1 MPLHREGDVVAD
13 EETLGQVRD
22 FKTMPLRDDNPSRID
37 LLGFDDVVAAVGS
50 TVTRQDLDPIT
61 VGVNAP
67 WGGGKTTVL
76 RLLRKLLAAR
86 DDVLVIYVSPWE
98 YDRTTDTKAALIG
111 AVLGRLEGEIRG
123 DQTAMDT
130 VRQRLS
136 ELRERINITKAVKL
150 AATSA
155 LTMSLPSIKD
165 LASLFDD
172 RGTQAA
178 DPTLQGF
185 RGQFEELLSSDAL
198 GHVSRVIV
206 LVDDLDRSL
215 PDKVVETLEAI
226 KLFLSVDKMAFV
238 VAADED
244 NVARAI
250 GRQLES
256 TGQPT
261 TARQYLEKIVQ
272 IPFRIPALSRERTE
286 EYLALLMLGDV
297 AEVDALV
304 DRVAG
309 TRRDAGSLAA
319 RLDGLVPEA
328 RRADVDLAER
338 LAPILHRHTQGNPRR
353 LKRFLNALWLRTAFA
368 GSRGVELK
376 PDACAK
382 LMVAELLYPD
392 LFAQMLGW
400 LASGT
405 LADDIADIEDGRG
418 EHAEQAF
425 EWGRLQPSL
434 ATVDLASYLLLAASL
449 RGDTVEEAALPPE
462 LREPA
467 RELTADST
475 AVRDGALKKA
485 AAMDTSQRSV
495 LARHVASQLRHQR
508 TPERQKALAESLSGL
523 ANEAAVAMTAA
534 EELALMN
541 PSTVLSPVPFSLL
554 AKHQPAELIAV
565 IRRWTADAEV
575 QERTRQAAVEALK
588 GVG

>member
-1 MPLHREGDVVAD
+1 VCRTTWEGDVVG
-13 EETLGQVRD
+13 EESLRQVRD
-22 FKTMPLRDDNPSRID
+22 FETMPLRDDNPSRVD
-37 LLGFDDVVAAVGS
+37 LLGFDDIVAAVES
-50 TVTRQDLDPIT
+50 TITREDLDPIT

-76 RLLRKLLAAR
+76 QLLQEQLVAR

-98 YDRTTDTKAALIG
+98 YDRTTDTKATLIS
-111 AVLGRLEGEIRG
+111 AVLARLDGEIRG
-123 DQTAMDT
+123 DETAVNS
-130 VRQRLS
+130 VRRSLG
-136 ELRERINITKAVKL
+136 ELRERVNLTKAVKL

-155 LTMSLPSIKD
+155 LTMTLPSIKD
-165 LASLFDD
+165 LTSLFEE
-172 RGTQAA
+172 GTQKA

-185 RGQFEELLSSDAL
+185 RGQFAELLSSDAL
-198 GHVSRVIV
+198 AHVKQVIV

-215 PDKVVETLEAI
+215 PDTVVETLEAI

-238 VAADED
+238 IAADED

-250 GRQLES
+250 GRKLES

-261 TARQYLEKIVQ
+261 TARQYLEKIVH

-286 EYLALLMLGDV
+286 EYLALLILGDV
-297 AEVDALV
+297 NVLDALV
-304 DRVAG
+304 DRVRG
-309 TRRDAGSLAA
+309 TRGNDGSLAA
-319 RLDGLVPEA
+319 RLDGLVPEV

-368 GSRGVELK
+368 KSRGVELN

-405 LADDIADIEDGRG
+405 LDGNVADIEDGKG
-418 EHAEQAF
+418 DHAEQAF
-425 EWGRLQPSL
+425 EWGRLEPSL
-434 ATVDLASYLLLAASL
+434 ATIDLASYLHLAASL

-462 LREPA
+462 LHEVANR
-467 RELTADST
+467 LTTDST
-475 AVRDGALKKA
+475 AVRDGALKEA
-485 AAMDTSQRSV
+485 AALDTPQRSV
-495 LARHVASQLRHQR
+495 LARYVASQLRHQH

-523 ANEAAVAMTAA
+523 TNETAVAMTAA
-534 EELALMN
+534 AELALMN
-541 PSTVLSPVPFSLL
+541 PAAVLTPVPFALL
-554 AKHQPAELIAV
+554 AKHQPIELVEV
-565 IRRWTADAEV
+565 IRGWTQDKEV
-575 QERTRQAAVEALK
+575 EERTRLAAVEALK
-588 GVG
+588 GAG

>member
-1 MPLHREGDVVAD
+1 MCLHGKGDVAAD
-13 EETLGQVRD
+13 EGRLRQAGD
-22 FKTMPLRDDNPSRID
+22 FEAMPLRDDNPSRID
-37 LLGFDDVVAAVGS
+37 LLGFDDIVAAIES
-50 TVTRQDLDPIT
+50 TITRADLDPIT

-76 RLLRKLLAAR
+76 QLLQKQLQAR
-86 DDVLVIYVSPWE
+86 NDVLVIYVSPWE

-111 AVLGRLEGEIRG
+111 AVLNCLDSEIRG
-123 DQTAMDT
+123 DEEAIAA
-130 VRQRLS
+130 VRRRLG
-136 ELRERINITKAVKL
+136 ELRERVNLTKAVKL

-165 LASLFDD
+165 LISLFDD
-172 RGTQAA
+172 GGAKAA
-178 DPTLQGF
+178 EPTLQGF
-185 RGQFEELLSSDAL
+185 RGQFAELLSSDAL
-198 GHVSRVIV
+198 AHVSRVIV

-238 VAADED
+238 IAADED

-286 EYLALLMLGDV
+286 VYLALLMLGDLT
-297 AEVDALV
+297 EVDAIV
-304 DRVAG
+304 DRVAS
-309 TRRDAGSLAA
+309 TRRKQGSLAA
-319 RLDGLVPEA
+319 RLDGLVPDY

-338 LAPILHRHTQGNPRR
+338 LAPILHAHTLGNPRR

-368 GSRGVELK
+368 KSRGVELK

-405 LADDIADIEDGRG
+405 LAREIADIEDGKG
-418 EHAEQAF
+418 DHAEQVF

-434 ATVDLASYLLLAASL
+434 ATMDLSSYLLLAASL

-462 LREPA
+462 LRKPA
-467 RELTADST
+467 RELMADST
-475 AVRDGALKKA
+475 SVRDGALKKA
-485 AAMDTSQRSV
+485 AAMDTSQRAV
-495 LARHVASQLRHQR
+495 LARYVASQLRHQR
-508 TPERQKALAESLSGL
+508 TPERQKALAESVSGL
-523 ANEAAVAMTAA
+523 ANETAVAMTAA
-534 EELALMN
+534 EELALMD

-554 AKHQPAELIAV
+554 AKHQPTELV
-565 IRRWTADAEV
+565 DVLRRWTVGAEV
-575 QERTRQAAVEALK
+575 EERTRNAAVEALK